1 MVEAEFSKV
10 LDQPGVV
17 LLHAVQLWPVLES
30 FALSSLQLLLLF
42 DKHIAL
48 RRLSVIFP
56 LLLFQVYLVRME
68 HHV

>member
-1 MVEAEFSKV
+1 MVLQLMFSDRF
-10 LDQPGVV
+10 DQPGVV

-42 DKHIAL
+42 DKHIEEVVSYL
-48 RRLSVIFP
+48 PTF
-56 LLLFQVYLVRME
+56 LFQVYLVRME

>member
-1 MVEAEFSKV
+1 MFSDRF
-10 LDQPGVV
+10 DQPGVV

-42 DKHIAL
+42 DKHIEEVVSYL
-48 RRLSVIFP
+48 PTF
-56 LLLFQVYLVRME
+56 LFQVYLVRME